1 MFTCA
6 PHLDQ
11 CFIESPLTLQK
22 LAILI
27 MSIGI
32 ARIEFDRATKL
43 TLTGSAGFRARCRVS
58 LLTEQHRQ

>member
-43 TLTGSAGFRARCRVS
+43 TLAGPAGLEQVAS
-58 LLTEQHRQ
+58 LSSRS